1 MWQNQKFILLVSY
14 CVMLNTPLETLNF
27 GKSVQTGFQK
37 KWRAG
42 AFPGEGSC
50 CTAFL
55 TEDRIRTGVLTYVA
69 SL

>member
-1 MWQNQKFILLVSY
+1 
-14 CVMLNTPLETLNF
+14 MLSFSE
-27 GKSVQTGFQK
+27 SVQAAFRK

-55 TEDRIRTGVLTYVA
+55 TEDRISMAVVTYIA
-69 SL
+69 SLQTEEKKRNLSTEVTT